1 MNQNTQSSD
10 LRSLREQPFELL
22 QALQQQVLGE
32 EAQAAVAGSDSWP
45 GVALKVAEHDLI
57 VPQNEVQEL
66 IELPAYTR
74 VPGAAPWLLG
84 IANVRGE
91 LLPIIGLKALISD
104 AAPSIDQNSRVVV
117 LKDGEIPAGF
127 VVDRV
132 EGLRRF
138 QTADQRHEMVAD
150 AAERLAPFLL
160 GGFASGERSWL
171 VLSLR
176 RLVRDP
182 SFQMAG

>member
-1 MNQNTQSSD
+1 MMD
-10 LRSLREQPFELL
+10 LQQYKDQPFVLL

-32 EAQAAVAGSDSWP
+32 QAQNSPVGLETWP
-45 GVALKVAEHDLI
+45 GITAKVADYDL
-57 VPQNEVQEL
+57 VVAQREVQE
-66 IELPAYTR
+66 IIDLPDFTR
-74 VPGAAPWLLG
+74 VPRSAPWLLG

-91 LLPIIGLKALISD
+91 LLPIISLKTLISD
-104 AAPSIDQNSRVVV
+104 AAPSLDQSSRVMV
-117 LKDGEIPAGF
+117 LNDGQIPAGF

-138 QTADQRHEMVAD
+138 YTTEQQHDSLAD
-150 AAERLAPFLL
+150 APERLSSFLM
-160 GGFASGERSWL
+160 GAFAKDDRRWW

-182 SFQMAG
+182 IFQLAA

>member
-1 MNQNTQSSD
+1 MNQATA
-10 LRSLREQPFELL
+10 LRELRDQPFELL

-32 EAQAAVAGSDSWP
+32 EAQATATTGESWP
-45 GVALKVAEHDLI
+45 GVVLKVAEHDLV
-57 VPQNEVQEL
+57 VPQDEVQEV
-66 IELPAYTR
+66 IELPAFTR

-91 LLPIIGLKALISD
+91 LLPIIGLKSLISD
-104 AAPSIDQNSRVVV
+104 NASSIDQNSRVVV
-117 LKDGEIPAGF
+117 LKDAEIPAGF

-138 QTADQRHEMVAD
+138 QSADQQHEMVAQ
-150 AAERLAPFLL
+150 AAERLTPFLL
-160 GGFASGERSWL
+160 GGFVTGERSWL

-182 SFQMAG
+182 SFQMAV

>member
-1 MNQNTQSSD
+1 MTDLQN
-10 LRSLREQPFELL
+10 LRDQPFALL

-32 EAQAAVAGSDSWP
+32 DAHGSVVGADSWP
-45 GVALKVAEHDLI
+45 GIIIKVAEHDLA
-57 VPQNEVQEL
+57 VPQSEVQEL
-66 IELPAYTR
+66 IDLPAYTR
-74 VPGAAPWLLG
+74 VPGAAPWVLG
-84 IANVRGE
+84 VANVRGE

-104 AAPSIDQNSRVVV
+104 AAPTIDQTSRVVV
-117 LKDGEIPAGF
+117 LNDGEIPAGF

-138 QTADQRHEMVAD
+138 QTGEQQHEMVGEAP
-150 AAERLAPFLL
+150 ERLTPFLL
-160 GGFASGERSWL
+160 GGFSSGERRWL

-182 SFQMAG
+182 IFQMAG

>member
-1 MNQNTQSSD
+1 MTD
-10 LRSLREQPFELL
+10 LRALSQRPFELL

-32 EAQAAVAGSDSWP
+32 ESQTVVAGSDSWP
-45 GVALKVAEHDLI
+45 GIALKVAEHNLV

-66 IELPAYTR
+66 IELPAFTR

-84 IANVRGE
+84 VANVRGE
-91 LLPIIGLKALISD
+91 LLPIVGLKALITD
-104 AAPSIDQNSRVVV
+104 DLANIDQNSRVVV

-138 QTADQRHEMVAD
+138 QTTEQRHEMVSE
-150 AAERLAPFLL
+150 AAERLTPFLL
-160 GGFASGERSWL
+160 GGFVSGERSWL

>member
-1 MNQNTQSSD
+1 MD
-10 LRSLREQPFELL
+10 LQQYKDQPFVLL

-32 EAQAAVAGSDSWP
+32 KVQSSPVGTETWP
-45 GVALKVAEHDLI
+45 GITAKVGDHDL
-57 VPQNEVQEL
+57 VVAQREVQE
-66 IELPAYTR
+66 IIDLPSYTR
-74 VPGAAPWLLG
+74 VPRSAPWLLG

-91 LLPIIGLKALISD
+91 LLPIISLKTLITD
-104 AAPSIDQNSRVVV
+104 APPSLDQSSRVLV
-117 LKDGEIPAGF
+117 LNDGKIPAGF

-138 QTADQRHEMVAD
+138 YTSEQQQDSLNEAP
-150 AAERLAPFLL
+150 ERLSSFLM
-160 GGFASGERSWL
+160 GAFAKDDRRWW

-182 SFQMAG
+182 SFQLAA

>member
-1 MNQNTQSSD
+1 MMN
-10 LRSLREQPFELL
+10 LRELSGQPFELL

-32 EAQAAVAGSDSWP
+32 ESQSVAAGGDSWP
-45 GVALKVAEHDLI
+45 GITLKVAEHDLV
-57 VPQNEVQEL
+57 VPQHEVQEL
-66 IELPAYTR
+66 IDLPAYSR
-74 VPGAAPWLLG
+74 VPGTAPWLLG
-84 IANVRGE
+84 VANVRGE
-91 LLPIIGLKALISD
+91 LLPIIGLNALISGT
-104 AAPSIDQNSRVVV
+104 APSIDQNSRVVV
-117 LKDGEIPAGF
+117 LNDGEIPAGF

-138 QTADQRHEMVAD
+138 QTGEQQHEMVGEAP
-150 AAERLAPFLL
+150 ERLTPFLL
-160 GGFASGERSWL
+160 GGFVSGERSWL